1 MTNKELIG
9 ILRALPPEEVPFFSL
24 GGGGDLG
31 NEYRRLCAKA
41 ELISGECLDYLRID
55 SVEIIDNSD
64 PDGSGIWA
72 NIHLEQINLYD
83 LESFGKKFDEQ
94 YKKV

>member
-9 ILRALPPEEVPFFSL
+9 ILQALPPEGVPFLSL

-41 ELISGECLDYLRID
+41 ELIRGECLGYLAID
-55 SVEIIDNSD
+55 SVEIIDELD
-64 PDGSGIWA
+64 DSGIWA
-72 NIHLEQINLYD
+72 NIHLEQTNLHN
-83 LESFGKKFDEQ
+83 LKSFGKKFDEQ

>member
-9 ILRALPPEEVPFFSL
+9 ILQALPPEEVPFFSL
-24 GGGGDLG
+24 GSGDDSG

-41 ELISGECLDYLRID
+41 ELISGECLGYLAID
-55 SVEIIDNSD
+55 SVEIIDES
-64 PDGSGIWA
+64 DGSGIWA
-72 NIHLEQINLYD
+72 NIHLEQINLHD

>member
-9 ILRALPPEEVPFFSL
+9 ILQALPPEGVPCFSL
-24 GGGGDLG
+24 GRSGDLG

-41 ELISGECLDYLRID
+41 ELINGECLDFLEID
-55 SVEIIDNSD
+55 RVEIMDD
-64 PDGSGIWA
+64 FGGSGIWA
-72 NIHLEQINLYD
+72 DIHLAQNNLSD
-83 LESFGKKFDEQ
+83 LESFEKKFDEQ